1 MRSKRLSAADV
12 LGGESVLRALPESDL
27 EWIALVREG
36 IAASS
41 IPAAAR
47 FVGISPRD
55 LSRLLDMTPR
65 TQARRMREC
74 VLSRAESGKMVR
86 LARVIERAVEVF
98 EEQEAALEWLK
109 APNDVISGASPLSM
123 LDTELGAGAVIKAL
137 GQIEEGVFA

>member
-1 MRSKRLSAADV
+1 MQQKRFSAADV

-55 LSRLLDMTPR
+55 LARLMDMTPR

-74 VLSRAESGKMVR
+74 VLSRVESGKMVR
-86 LARVIERAVEVF
+86 LAHVFERAVEVF
-98 EEQEAALEWLK
+98 EDQATALDWMK
-109 APNDVISGASPLSM
+109 APNAVFSGASPLSM
-123 LDTELGAGAVIKAL
+123 LDTELGAGVVMTAL
-137 GQIEEGVFA
+137 GRIEDGVYD